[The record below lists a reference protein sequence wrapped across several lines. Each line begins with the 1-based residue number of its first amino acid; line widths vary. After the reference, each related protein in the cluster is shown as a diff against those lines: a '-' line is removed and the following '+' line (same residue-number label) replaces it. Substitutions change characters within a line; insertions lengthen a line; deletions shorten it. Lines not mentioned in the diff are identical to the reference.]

1 MKIAI
6 ILDSLSRGGAERQAA
21 YAVGELSRRGH
32 DVELLYYNNA
42 TYRYDPSVLPED
54 RVHGL
59 PKGRRKARFVFDL
72 AAELRRRNIDVVH
85 GWMSGPGIYAAMSG
99 LVGRIPVV
107 FAGLRAEYRT
117 KGLFRIAH
125 KCIDRLVTGWIVNSR
140 ATVESMV
147 RELGVDA
154 RRIHVLY
161 NGIDPDAFASGLSP
175 SEARMKLGVPADCP
189 TVSIVGRL
197 RPQKNHPLF
206 IEMAAIV
213 MRTMPRT
220 RFLVVGDG
228 DGDEQAQLERQAD
241 RLGIRGNVAF
251 LGSRSD
257 IPDILAATDVMS
269 LTSHYEGVANSLM
282 EAMCARLPVVSTA
295 YAGIEELVTNEQNG
309 LIAPLGD
316 AAVLAR
322 HVCTLLGDVELRRR
336 MGETGRQTVER
347 QFSMEA
353 MGRNLYGIY
362 ESAYTAATRGRQ
374 SNGAVIR

>member
-21 YAVGELSRRGH
+21 YAVGELSRCGH
-32 DVELLYYNNA
+32 DVQLLYYNNA
-42 TYRYDPSVLPED
+42 TCRYDPSVLPED

-59 PKGRRKARFVFDL
+59 AKGRRKARFVFDL

-85 GWMSGPGIYAAMSG
+85 GWMSGPGIYAAMAG

-125 KCIDRLVTGWIVNSR
+125 KCIDRIVTGWIVNSR
-140 ATVESMV
+140 ATVDSMV
-147 RELGVDA
+147 RELGINA
-154 RRIHVLY
+154 QRIHVLY
-161 NGIDPDAFASGLSP
+161 NGINADAFSSSLSP
-175 SEARMKLGVPADCP
+175 SAARAKLGLPEDCP

-206 IEMAAIV
+206 IDMAAIV
-213 MRTMPRT
+213 AGTMPQV

-241 RLGIRGNVAF
+241 RLGVRGNIVF

-282 EAMCARLPVVSTA
+282 EAMCVRLPVVSTA
-295 YAGIEELVTNEQNG
+295 YAGIEELVTNEVNG

-316 AAVLAR
+316 APALAR
-322 HVCTLLGDVELRRR
+322 HVRTLLADIDLRRR
-336 MGETGRQTVER
+336 LGAAGRQTVER
-347 QFSMEA
+347 RFSMEA

-362 ESAYTAATRGRQ
+362 ESALTAATRGRQ